1 MGIGAQMNVKLSR
14 TGTWMAGLT
23 ALALLAACA
32 EPEAVLP
39 GEREALRQGP
49 DANEG
54 FRLIEPGANQTRAI
68 SLAPQQSNSAW
79 AQRPGSE
86 AARVAHAALGSRV
99 AQVWEASIGTG
110 DKKRQRI
117 IADPVVA
124 EGRVF
129 TMDSDSVVVA
139 TSTAGARLWSYDMTP
154 ERDRSGEAAGG
165 QFAYAGGV
173 LYATTAYGNLV
184 ALDASSGEELWLQKL
199 GATGTGA
206 PVVSNGL
213 VYLVAGDSTA
223 WAIEADSGR
232 IRWQIDGLQDQ
243 DNVQGGPAPALT
255 DGLVLFAYGSGEVQA
270 TFREGGLRLWSA
282 AIVGERRG
290 IVASKISDITAD
302 PVVSNGQVFVGTHSG
317 RLVALNAGS
326 GARNWTLRM
335 GALAPVWPAGDSIF
349 AVNDLNQLVRIDAS
363 SGEVIWTQN
372 LPGFV
377 PTRRTTRRA
386 AIHAHHGPILAGGR
400 LLVASDDGFVRAFDP
415 ASGEMVQ
422 QISVPGGATAAPVVA
437 GGTLYVVSAK
447 GTLHAFR

>member
-1 MGIGAQMNVKLSR
+1 
-14 TGTWMAGLT
+14 MAGLS
-23 ALALLAACA
+23 ALALLTACA
-32 EPEAVLP
+32 EPEVILP
-39 GEREALRQGP
+39 GEREALREGV
-49 DANEG
+49 DESEG
-54 FRLIEPGANQTRAI
+54 FRLVDPGANEARAI
-68 SLAPQQSNSAW
+68 SLPPAQLNSAW
-79 AQRPGSE
+79 AQRPGSQS
-86 AARVAHAALGSRV
+86 ARVPHAALAGGLAPLWSS
-99 AQVWEASIGTG
+99 AIGAG

-124 EGRVF
+124 DGRVY

-165 QFAYAGGV
+165 QFAYASGV

-184 ALDASSGEELWLQKL
+184 ALDGATGQERWVQRL

-232 IRWQIDGLQDQ
+232 IRWQIDGVNDQ

-255 DGLVLFAYGSGEVQA
+255 DSLVLFAYGSGEVQA

-282 AIVGERRG
+282 AIAGERRG
-290 IVASKISDITAD
+290 IVASKINDITAD
-302 PVVSNGQVFVGTHSG
+302 PVVSGGQVFVGTHAG

-326 GARNWTLRM
+326 GARNWTIRM

-349 AVNDLNQLVRIDAS
+349 AVNDLNQLVRIEAAT
-363 SGEVIWTQN
+363 GEVIWTQN

-377 PTRRTTRRA
+377 KTRRTTRRA
-386 AIHAHHGPILAGGR
+386 AIHAHHGPILAGGK

-422 QISVPGGATAAPVVA
+422 QIAVPGGATAAPVVA
-437 GGTLYVVSAK
+437 GGTLYVVSTK
-447 GTLHAFR
+447 GVLHAFR